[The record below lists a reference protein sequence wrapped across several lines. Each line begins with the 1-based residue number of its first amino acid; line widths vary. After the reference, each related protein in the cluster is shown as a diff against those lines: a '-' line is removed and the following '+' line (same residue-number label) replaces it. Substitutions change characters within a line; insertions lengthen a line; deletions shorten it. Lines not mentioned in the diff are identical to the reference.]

1 MNMKK
6 LSFALAIFLA
16 SSSALMAQTTNF
28 GTPSP
33 SGPTVVAQPA
43 NPSDLIGRSN
53 PQDLMRPGANNSQD
67 LLR

>member
-1 MNMKK
+1 MKK

-28 GTPSP
+28 GTPSS